1 MPSSSEAGFRRRRCF
16 PVVLSLLLPALFLL
30 GCANPGQKR
39 LDAFRTRLSQ
49 GDLAGSLEKVRASKA
64 LYGENSAFLHAM
76 DLGVLHHYLGAWD
89 SSIAH
94 LARAE
99 QIADDLY
106 ARSVTNEAAALA
118 VNDNMRPF
126 RPREY
131 ERILL
136 AQFQLVNYLA
146 KGDLQGA
153 LVETRRGV
161 LLLDK
166 LAERDEGK
174 YREDGALEYLHSLV
188 FRAAGERDNSLISL
202 RRSLIAYSR
211 GKVPMPDLVRQDAT
225 LRLRRDAR
233 GKVFEERGITP
244 AANLETVR
252 ALDTAAAEIAVLTY
266 RGRTPEL
273 GQIRAWGEWIQG
285 GLFAWH
291 WSNPETGKEVTDAI
305 PAPPMPGGVSGKT
318 FHVNFT
324 LPVRKDVPSR
334 VATVEVVT
342 PHGGVLRPAPL
353 SDTRILLDQSLEES
367 HAATVARTIVRV
379 AARTVAAQK
388 VKSAV
393 KTGNPLLD
401 LLANVGMDLAQGEI
415 EQSDLRQC
423 IWLPREIGLVRIPA
437 TPGVQALTARG
448 MDGSGGR
455 VQERV
460 FGDASVAPGEVRFLV
475 AALPW

>member
-1 MPSSSEAGFRRRRCF
+1 MPSSSEAGFRRRRSF
-16 PVVLSLLLPALFLL
+16 SIALLLLPPLFLL

-39 LDAFRTRLSQ
+39 LEAFRTRLSQ
-49 GDLAGSLEKVRASKA
+49 GDLAGSLDKVRASKA
-64 LYGENSAFLHAM
+64 LYGENSAFLHEM

-89 SSIAH
+89 SSIVH
-94 LARAE
+94 LGRAE

-131 ERILL
+131 ERVLL

-146 KGDLQGA
+146 KRDLQGA

-166 LAERDEGK
+166 LAERDDGK

-202 RRSLIAYSR
+202 RRSVIAYSR

-225 LRLRRDAR
+225 LRLKRDAR

-244 AANLETVR
+244 ASNLEAAR
-252 ALDTAAAEIAVLTY
+252 ELDTADAEIAVLTY

-324 LPVRKDVPSR
+324 LPVRKDVASR
-334 VATVEVVT
+334 IATMEVVT
-342 PHGGVLRPAPL
+342 TKGSVVRPAAL
-353 SDTRILLDQSLEES
+353 SDTRILLDQSLEEN

-379 AARTVAAQK
+379 AARTMAAQK

-423 IWLPREIGLVRIPA
+423 IWLPREFGLARIPVA
-437 TPGVQALTARG
+437 AGANALTVRG
-448 MDGSGGR
+448 LDRNGGR
-455 VQERV
+455 VEERL
-460 FGDASVAPGEVRFLV
+460 FGDAWVSSGGTRFLV